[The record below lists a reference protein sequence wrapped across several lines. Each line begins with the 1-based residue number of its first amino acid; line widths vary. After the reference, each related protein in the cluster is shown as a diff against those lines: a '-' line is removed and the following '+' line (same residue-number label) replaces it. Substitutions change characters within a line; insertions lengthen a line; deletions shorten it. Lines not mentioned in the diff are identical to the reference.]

1 MCMQNSHIQKNTR
14 RTCIKH
20 FVCITLLN
28 YFCDKYPPLNHHHQ
42 SRHHRSV
49 QNLSLRHNFF
59 KKIHHSIQLHT
70 PTDPS
75 IRLMPHVLWVRHHER
90 GFYLQYHHSNSIPHL
105 PLCLRVRGHLPES
118 PYGVLLVPINK
129 EFVQPEHIFNHTP
142 HLLTIQPVY
151 NDSSWWPWFPPPH
164 DQP

>member
-1 MCMQNSHIQKNTR
+1 MQNSHIQKNTR

-59 KKIHHSIQLHT
+59 KKFHHSIQLHT

-90 GFYLQYHHSNSIPHL
+90 GFYLQYHHSNSQYPTFHCVLGFVVTFQNLHMGFCWFLSIKNLFNPNISSIIHL
-105 PLCLRVRGHLPES
+105 IS
-118 PYGVLLVPINK
+118 
-129 EFVQPEHIFNHTP
+129 
-142 HLLTIQPVY
+142 
-151 NDSSWWPWFPPPH
+151 
-164 DQP
+164 